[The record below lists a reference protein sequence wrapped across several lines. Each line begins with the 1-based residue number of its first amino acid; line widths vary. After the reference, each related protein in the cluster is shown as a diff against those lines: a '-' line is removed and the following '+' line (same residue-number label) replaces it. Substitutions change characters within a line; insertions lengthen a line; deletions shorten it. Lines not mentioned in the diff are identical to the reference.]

1 RKTNFFVELIETP
14 TPVLQLLVLG
24 VMYGLL
30 YGVLALGL
38 SLVWGVMKVV
48 NFAHGDF
55 VIVGAYASYWAFVLG
70 GLNPVESL
78 LFTLPLGLAM
88 GAVVYLGLIRR
99 VEQSPQLMSLLLT
112 FGLSTLIIGSLL
124 YIYTPT
130 SRAVPFFLPAF
141 ESSDIVLPGNVA
153 VAAAYALIVAAF
165 MELFL
170 HRTFWGKAI
179 RAVTEDRNSALL
191 VGVNPTKISLLSF
204 MIGISVATSVGSMVM
219 LLQSISPISGAQL
232 RMLSFVIVV
241 LGGLGSPTGA
251 LVGGILIGVIGSIS
265 SIWLNAALTPVIGF
279 IILVLVLI
287 VRPYGL
293 MGSK

>member
-1 RKTNFFVELIETP
+1 
-14 TPVLQLLVLG
+14 VLQLLVLG

-38 SLVWGVMKVV
+38 SLIWGVMKVV

-78 LFTLPLGLAM
+78 LVTLPLGLGM
-88 GAVVYLGLIRR
+88 GAVVYLSLIRR
-99 VEQSPQLMSLLLT
+99 VEHSPELMSLLLT
-112 FGLSTLIIGSLL
+112 FGLSTLIIGLLL
-124 YIYTPT
+124 YIYSPT
-130 SRAVPFFLPAF
+130 QRAVPFFFPAF
-141 ESSDIVLPGNVA
+141 ESSEIVFPGNVV

-170 HRTFWGKAI
+170 RRTFWGKAI

-204 MIGISVATSVGSMVM
+204 MIGISVATSVGSMLM
-219 LLQSISPISGAQL
+219 LLQSVSPVSGGQL

-287 VRPYGL
+287 IRPYGL

>member
-1 RKTNFFVELIETP
+1 LVETP

-78 LFTLPLGLAM
+78 FVTLPLGLGM

-99 VEQSPQLMSLLLT
+99 VEHSTELMSLLLT
-112 FGLSTLIIGSLL
+112 FGLSTLIIGLLL
-124 YIYTPT
+124 YIYSPT

-141 ESSDIVLPGNVA
+141 ESSEIVLPGNVA

-170 HRTFWGKAI
+170 RRTFWGKAI

-191 VGVNPTKISLLSF
+191 VGVNPTKISFLSF
-204 MIGISVATSVGSMVM
+204 MIGISVATSVGSMLM
-219 LLQSISPISGAQL
+219 LLQSVSPVSGAQL

-287 VRPYGL
+287 IRPYGL

>member
-1 RKTNFFVELIETP
+1 M
-14 TPVLQLLVLG
+14 LQLLVLG

-38 SLVWGVMKVV
+38 SLIWGVMKVV

-78 LFTLPLGLAM
+78 LVTLPLGLGM
-88 GAVVYLGLIRR
+88 GAVVYLSLIRR
-99 VEQSPQLMSLLLT
+99 VEHSPELMSLLLT
-112 FGLSTLIIGSLL
+112 FGLSTLIIGLLL
-124 YIYTPT
+124 YIYSPT
-130 SRAVPFFLPAF
+130 QRAVPFFFPAF
-141 ESSDIVLPGNVA
+141 ESSEIVFPGNVV

-170 HRTFWGKAI
+170 RRTFWGKAI

-204 MIGISVATSVGSMVM
+204 MIGISVATSVGSMLM
-219 LLQSISPISGAQL
+219 LLQSVSPVSGGQL

-287 VRPYGL
+287 IRPYGL

>member
-1 RKTNFFVELIETP
+1 
-14 TPVLQLLVLG
+14 
-24 VMYGLL
+24 MYGLL

-55 VIVGAYASYWAFVLG
+55 VVIGAYASYWAFVLV

-78 LFTLPLGLAM
+78 FVTLPLGLGM

-99 VEQSPQLMSLLLT
+99 VEHSPELMSLLLT
-112 FGLSTLIIGSLL
+112 FGLSTLIIGLLL
-124 YIYTPT
+124 YIYSPT
-130 SRAVPFFLPAF
+130 QRAVPFFFPAF
-141 ESSDIVLPGNVA
+141 QSSEIVFPGNVV

-170 HRTFWGKAI
+170 RRTFWGKAI

-204 MIGISVATSVGSMVM
+204 MIGISVATSVGSMLM
-219 LLQSISPISGAQL
+219 LLQSVSPVSGGQL

-287 VRPYGL
+287 IRPYGL

>member
-1 RKTNFFVELIETP
+1 
-14 TPVLQLLVLG
+14 
-24 VMYGLL
+24 MYGLL

-38 SLVWGVMKVV
+38 TLIWGVMKVV
-48 NFAHGDF
+48 NIAHGDF
-55 VIVGAYASYWAFVLG
+55 VIVGAYAAYWVCILG
-70 GLNPVESL
+70 GLTPVESL
-78 LFTLPLGLAM
+78 LVTLPLGLGM
-88 GAVVYLGLIRR
+88 GAVVYLSLIRR
-99 VEQSPQLMSLLLT
+99 VEHSPELMSLLLT
-112 FGLSTLIIGSLL
+112 FGLSTLIIGLLL
-124 YIYTPT
+124 YIYSPT
-130 SRAVPFFLPAF
+130 QRAVPFFFPAF
-141 ESSDIVLPGNVA
+141 ESSEIVFPGNVV

-170 HRTFWGKAI
+170 RRTFWGKAI

-204 MIGISVATSVGSMVM
+204 MIGISVATSVGSMLM
-219 LLQSISPISGAQL
+219 LLQSVSPVSGGQL

-287 VRPYGL
+287 IRPYGL
-293 MGSK
+293 IGSK